1 MEILS
6 AEEFLFATEGE
17 LVWGTLDAKVNS
29 VSIDSR
35 KVSEGTL
42 FVPIHGKKINSHD
55 FIEEVLK
62 KGAKISLTE
71 EERDFT
77 GCFGTIIKVDNTIL
91 ELQRLAKY

>member
-6 AEEFLFATEGE
+6 AEEVLFATEGE

-42 FVPIHGKKINSHD
+42 FVPIHGQK
-55 FIEEVLK
+55 
-62 KGAKISLTE
+62 
-71 EERDFT
+71 
-77 GCFGTIIKVDNTIL
+77 
-91 ELQRLAKY
+91 